1 MNSTSKSLLSISLY
15 MQLSIFSLTPTQT
28 PHGVMALF
36 LYSSSLLHIPLFWFF
51 FYFTSFVPHWV
62 FCSPPSFPFLCH
74 SKLELIRLTSQISHR
89 LVAHFIS
96 ISAMW
101 LHLKFSSP
109 PHPIDLH
116 PQPPPFPCL
125 PLIYQTFR
133 IGASRNLLHTRAL
146 PGNLMCCFA
155 FSVFIRGKWVL
166 KLVTFDL
173 REALS
178 FMKPYALNIAMCI
191 STAFLLGMKGR
202 SRLLRFAMTSRL
214 D

>member
-1 MNSTSKSLLSISLY
+1 MTFHCFVTHEANIQILVVYLFVHAFVHIFFNTHTNAAWSNGS
-15 MQLSIFSLTPTQT
+15 FSLFFLPPSHTSFL
-28 PHGVMALF
+28 VFLLF
-36 LYSSSLLHIPLFWFF
+36 DLFCSTLFFFF
-51 FYFTSFVPHWV
+51 FYIFVLLPL
-62 FCSPPSFPFLCH
+62 FLFLCH

-101 LHLKFSSP
+101 LHPKFSSP

-116 PQPPPFPCL
+116 PQPPPFPLCL

-166 KLVTFDL
+166 KLVTF
-173 REALS
+173 
-178 FMKPYALNIAMCI
+178 
-191 STAFLLGMKGR
+191 
-202 SRLLRFAMTSRL
+202 
-214 D
+214 